1 MKYNEPKINITS
13 FHSES
18 VLTDPASVASADAYI
33 AEAVGNNALTVNT
46 DSLKDVSWVF

>member
-33 AEAVGNNALTVNT
+33 AEAVGNNTLTVNNGN
-46 DSLKDVSWVF
+46 LKDVTWIF